1 MKLPIK
7 KKYLIIALLPI
18 IILSVYWLKFQA
30 GINVFDKFSIGNHFP
45 FKYLK
50 SDVIEPQEPL
60 VLLSED
66 FNEKKIFKTF
76 SSLWMKEKGKV
87 TEGFS
92 LDGMNGSPCLLIE
105 SNSAKSWGY
114 SHRKT
119 IKAKQGDRFYMEA
132 FIKMEGDSLHSYL
145 SMVVFD
151 NNKKAFHWAR
161 FKSSTYKKGEWIKV
175 AKEFVIADPT
185 ISYIKFRLTGKGA
198 GRYFFD
204 DVLFRKI
211 N

>member
-50 SDVIEPQEPL
+50 SDVIEPQGPL

-119 IKAKQGDRFYMEA
+119 IKTKQGDRFYMEA